1 MVVAREKDRAEEFSD
16 LLFETLFGLGLM
28 PLSLNERPASF
39 EKYPRQ
45 LLEKLR
51 TAGEGGF
58 ERAYESWQSDA
69 LRKAHP
75 AVKEAGAPQLG
86 KLKRWV
92 LENEEFFKDRRVIR
106 DLRTSIY
113 GRSFMYLMVRLAPAL
128 EFKDNAARA
137 GLFDETVT
145 QKSLNGRETELLRAV
160 VDREFLQE
168 HFAENVPIAR
178 EKLRTAL
185 GEDRVAEALSDS
197 TEFILANSRWFDRV
211 FSGAEDR
218 RINEETEEGE
228 SGA

>member
-1 MVVAREKDRAEEFSD
+1 MVIARQKDRAEEFSD

-75 AVKEAGAPQLG
+75 AVKEAGAPRLG
-86 KLKRWV
+86 ELKRWV

-113 GRSFMYLMVRLAPAL
+113 GRAFMYLMVRMAPAL

-145 QKSLNGRETELLRAV
+145 QKSLSGRETELLRAV

-178 EKLRTAL
+178 EKLRTTL
-185 GEDRVAEALSDS
+185 GEDRVDEALRDS
-197 TEFILANSRWFDRV
+197 TEFILSNSRWFDRV

-228 SGA
+228 SVA